1 MQNQI
6 KKGKQPMKPS
16 KILVEAAI
24 VNSMLSMSK
33 TAFDDN
39 YYDLDKIIYLINLF
53 KIIGMESPVSAKK
66 ALSYKHIYEYGK
78 VSYDLGMTEWNGS
91 KDAAPKH
98 IAVYV
103 AKSLSKAYA
112 ASCDIYGIHAK
123 EASDFNGLYN
133 IIGLSEG
140 QQTADYIMSD
150 LKINDD
156 IKASKNKLRK
166 AFLCEY
172 KACLDVIAGTITYQD
187 AVEKIRGYT

>member
-1 MQNQI
+1 
-6 KKGKQPMKPS
+6 MKPS

-39 YYDLDKIIYLINLF
+39 YYDLDKMIYLINLF
-53 KIIGMESPVSAKK
+53 KIAEMESPVSAKK
-66 ALSYKHIYEYGK
+66 ALSYKHVYEYGK
-78 VSYDLGMTEWNGS
+78 AASDLGMPEWATY

-123 EASDFNGLYN
+123 ESKDFNGLYN
-133 IIGLSEG
+133 LIGLTDG
-140 QQTADYIMSD
+140 QQKADYMISG
-150 LKINDD
+150 LKVND
-156 IKASKNKLRK
+156 ITKASKNKLRK

-172 KACLDVIAGTITYQD
+172 KACLDVIAGAISYDD
-187 AVEKIRGYT
+187 ALKQLMEWA